1 MNPWNFC
8 KKSNN
13 ACKEEKLVIIYCFW
27 HCTHCTHCNMVQVI
41 KLFWLFLFCLPAK
54 SPGSKAFSQHSL
66 PVNFSVTVQWT
77 LPAVKLSVEWE
88 VDWFPCLQTFLGQW
102 ERSIG
107 VNQSSLWLESG
118 QPFELTVA
126 VHHLPDELLFMSQ
139 ELSGGRGGRLLDRLC
154 QFCFCLAI
162 NSTVCQKKCWHIGN
176 IREKNRL
183 PYCQVFLFLIWL
195 PGNRFHKNV
204 VFNWSV
210 PSITVMPK
218 RIRKN
223 LWNKTFLYSYL
234 PFVYDQGV

>member
-1 MNPWNFC
+1 M
-8 KKSNN
+8 
-13 ACKEEKLVIIYCFW
+13 
-27 HCTHCTHCNMVQVI
+27 
-41 KLFWLFLFCLPAK
+41 
-54 SPGSKAFSQHSL
+54 
-66 PVNFSVTVQWT
+66 QWT

-107 VNQSSLWLESG
+107 VNPRSGWSMANPLNWLWPFIICLMSSSLCLGNW
-118 QPFELTVA
+118 V
-126 VHHLPDELLFMSQ
+126 
-139 ELSGGRGGRLLDRLC
+139 GGGGRLLDRLC

-183 PYCQVFLFLIWL
+183 PYCQFFLFLIWL
-195 PGNRFHKNV
+195 PVNRFHKNV

-218 RIRKN
+218 KIRKN
-223 LWNKTFLYSYL
+223 LCNKTFLYSYL
-234 PFVYDQGV
+234 PFVYDQRV

>member
-1 MNPWNFC
+1 M
-8 KKSNN
+8 
-13 ACKEEKLVIIYCFW
+13 
-27 HCTHCTHCNMVQVI
+27 
-41 KLFWLFLFCLPAK
+41 
-54 SPGSKAFSQHSL
+54 
-66 PVNFSVTVQWT
+66 QWT

-107 VNQSSLWLESG
+107 FNPHSGWSLANPLNWLWPFIICLMSSSLCLRNW
-118 QPFELTVA
+118 V
-126 VHHLPDELLFMSQ
+126 
-139 ELSGGRGGRLLDRLC
+139 GGRGRLLDRLC

-195 PGNRFHKNV
+195 LVNRFHKNV

-210 PSITVMPK
+210 PSNTVMPK
-218 RIRKN
+218 KIRKN

-234 PFVYDQGV
+234 PFFYDQRV

>member
-1 MNPWNFC
+1 M
-8 KKSNN
+8 
-13 ACKEEKLVIIYCFW
+13 
-27 HCTHCTHCNMVQVI
+27 
-41 KLFWLFLFCLPAK
+41 
-54 SPGSKAFSQHSL
+54 
-66 PVNFSVTVQWT
+66 QWT

-218 RIRKN
+218 KIRKN
-223 LWNKTFLYSYL
+223 LCNKTFLYSYL
-234 PFVYDQGV
+234 PFVYDQRVWAFMRIVLQWYKLSVWCMDLIISDKKLRLQNIGNHTNLTNGIQLIKQIINF